1 MCEDMI
7 NCLKKVHKFAVRNLE
22 DTMKE
27 IEDNDGE
34 MDEEMVTKVHRLL
47 DIIKDGEK
55 IKSLYEGEEKEG

>member
-7 NCLKKVHKFAVRNLE
+7 DCLKKVHKFAVRNLE

-34 MDEEMVTKVHRLL
+34 MDDEQITKVHRLL

-55 IKSLYEGEEKEG
+55 MKELYSSKEEG